1 MKPTGLPST
10 KECVTRLGP
19 LLVSL
24 ALTALPL
31 AAQSDARRFEV
42 ASIKPS
48 PPDGQ
53 SGMGISGPAPEQFRT
68 VNAPLE
74 RIILYAFGRRDYQL
88 VGAPDWIR
96 SERFDITAKY
106 PANHSPA
113 QVPAMVRALLEDRFK
128 LKTHAETREG
138 PVYALV
144 LAREDRKLGPDLK
157 RPDVDCEA
165 ELAKATGLRTINP
178 GTPCSAVTYGEG
190 LDRLIWGGNRTMAQ
204 LAAMLAAPAGRDV
217 LDRTGLTGTFD
228 ARLRWRPDAGLTTAP
243 DAQLTPNVG
252 VSLFTAVQEQL
263 GLKLESARAPIE
275 VLVIDAVERP
285 TPD

>member
-1 MKPTGLPST
+1 MTRVGL
-10 KECVTRLGP
+10 
-19 LLVSL
+19 LLVGL
-24 ALTALPL
+24 AVTALPL
-31 AAQSDARRFEV
+31 VAQSDARRFEV

-48 PPDGQ
+48 APVAK
-53 SGMGISGPAPEQFRT
+53 GMMISGPTPEQFRT

-74 RIILYAFGRRDYQL
+74 RIILYAFDRRDYQL
-88 VGAPDWIR
+88 VGAPDWVR

-106 PANHSPA
+106 PADHSPT
-113 QVPAMVRALLEDRFK
+113 QVPAMVRALLEDRFR
-128 LKTHAETREG
+128 LKTHADTREG

-144 LAREDRKLGPDLK
+144 LARADGKLGPDLK
-157 RPDVDCEA
+157 RPDVDCAA
-165 ELAKATGLRTINP
+165 ELAKRTGNRTITP
-178 GTPCSAVTYGEG
+178 GTPCFALQYGEG

-204 LAAMLAAPAGRDV
+204 LAAMLSAPAGRDV

-243 DAQLTPNVG
+243 DAQLTPDAG

-263 GLKLESARAPIE
+263 GLKLESTRAPLE
-275 VLVIDAVERP
+275 VLVIDSVQRP

>member
-1 MKPTGLPST
+1 MTHLGLLF
-10 KECVTRLGP
+10 VG
-19 LLVSL
+19 L

-31 AAQSDARRFEV
+31 AAQPDARRFEV

-48 PPDGQ
+48 APGVQDMG
-53 SGMGISGPAPEQFRT
+53 GISGAAPEQFRT

-106 PANHSPA
+106 PAGHSPA

-128 LKTHAETREG
+128 LKTHVETREG

-144 LAREDRKLGPDLK
+144 LGRADGKLGPDLK
-157 RPDVDCEA
+157 RPNVDCEA
-165 ELAKATGLRTINP
+165 ELAKQTGTRIIMA
-178 GTPCSAVTYGEG
+178 GTPCSAATYAEG

-204 LAAMLAAPAGRDV
+204 LAAMLSAPAGRDV

-243 DAQLTPNVG
+243 DAQLTPNAG

-263 GLKLESARAPIE
+263 GLKLESTRAPLE
-275 VLVIDAVERP
+275 VLVIDSVERP
-285 TPD
+285 TPN